1 MPQEHCSRSLPER
14 SNIHELER
22 LTQEVVMR
30 KPKVS
35 IEVKYQAFLKMA
47 RKLTKEEL
55 SLKDK
60 NDTRVFFGLPPL
72 PDPL

>member
-1 MPQEHCSRSLPER
+1 MKTLLARFTVKGSKIDQFDRHTWEEA
-14 SNIHELER
+14 
-22 LTQEVVMR
+22 MR

-35 IEVKYQAFLKMA
+35 LEVKYQAFLKMA

-60 NDTRVFFGLPPL
+60 NDTRLFFGLPPL
-72 PDPL
+72 PETM